1 MSMADSF
8 EKIPVQV
15 FGTLDEGS
23 RFVGS
28 QIAALIQGK
37 KARGQMAVLG
47 LATGSTPKSLY
58 AELVRL
64 HRQEGL
70 SFANVISFNLD
81 EYYPIDQDALQS
93 FNRFMHEQLFSKV
106 DIDPANCHIPN
117 GQWRKEDI
125 KQHCLDYERLISQ
138 AGGIDL
144 QILGIG
150 NNGHIG
156 FNEPGSSHLSRTRL
170 IPLDNSTRIANAQ
183 DFQNISK
190 VPRLAI
196 TMGISTITAARRI
209 VLMAWGQI
217 KAPVI
222 RRAVEGHVTEQV
234 PASLLQ
240 QHNDC
245 LFVTD
250 AMAAAELTRFKS
262 PWLTGEC
269 EWTPAIVRKAVV
281 NMALKLGKPILS
293 LTNSDYNDN
302 ALSDLLV
309 EKGDAYE
316 INLQVF
322 YSLRDSITGW
332 PGGKPG
338 LSGQTAH
345 AERSTPYPKR
355 VLIFSPHPDDD
366 IISMGGSFMRLHDQG
381 HQVHVAYQ
389 TSGNIAVTDEFVTR
403 FLDFAVGFEVLA
415 GIDSQRSAQ
424 ILQSATSFLAAK
436 KTSDIDTP
444 EIRAIKGL
452 IRRCEARATCHYVG
466 LPDERI
472 HFMNLPFYE
481 TGAIEKRPMGEDDI
495 RLTMELL
502 DRIKPHQV
510 YGAGDLADPHGTHK
524 VCLDIVFESLRRLR
538 AAGAP
543 WVNDCWVWLYKG
555 AWQEWDIS
563 EIEMAI
569 PMSPDQVLKKRFG
582 IFIHQSQKDMVP
594 FQGND
599 SREFWQRAE
608 DRNAATADL
617 YAKLGLTRYAAMEKC
632 LSGGSSE
639 QRLVPNRPYL
649 LFPAK
654 GSICSLLIF
663 IWRNRIVSQSDRNG
677 LPPGNRPG
685 FAEGSSPRL
694 FLPSG

>member
-1 MSMADSF
+1 MSMVDSF
-8 EKIPVQV
+8 EKIPVKV
-15 FGTLDEGS
+15 FSSLEEGS
-23 RFVGS
+23 RFVGKE
-28 QIAALIQGK
+28 IAALIKEKNAKGEK
-37 KARGQMAVLG
+37 AVLG

-58 AELVRL
+58 TELVRL
-64 HRQEGL
+64 HREEGL
-70 SFANVISFNLD
+70 SFKNVVTFNLD
-81 EYYPIDQDALQS
+81 EYYPIGKDALQS
-93 FNRFMHEQLFSKV
+93 FNRFMFEQLFSKV
-106 DIDPANCHIPN
+106 DIDPVNCHIPD
-117 GQWRKEDI
+117 GEWKKEDI
-125 KQHCLDYERLISQ
+125 KQYCLRYEALIEQ

-156 FNEPGSSHLSRTRL
+156 FNEPGSSLLSKTRL
-170 IPLDNSTRIANAQ
+170 IPLDNSTRIANSQ
-183 DFQNISK
+183 EFQNISK
-190 VPRLAI
+190 VPRLAV
-196 TMGISTITAARRI
+196 TMGISTIMKARRI

-222 RRAVEGHVTEQV
+222 QRAVEGNVTEQV

-245 LFVTD
+245 LYVTD

-262 PWLTGEC
+262 PWLTGDC
-269 EWTPAIVRKAVV
+269 EWTPAIIRKAVV
-281 NMALKLGKPILS
+281 NMALKLDKPILS

-322 YSLRDSITGW
+322 YMLRDSITGW

-338 LSGQTAH
+338 IGQTAH
-345 AERSTPYPKR
+345 AERSEPYPKR

-381 HQVHVAYQ
+381 HEVHVAYQ

-403 FLDFAVGFEVLA
+403 FLDFTVGFEVLA
-415 GIDSQRSAQ
+415 GIDNKKSSQ
-424 ILQSATSFLAAK
+424 ILQNATQFLANK
-436 KTSDIDTP
+436 KASDIDTA
-444 EIRAIKGL
+444 EIRSIKGL
-452 IRRCEARATCHYVG
+452 IRRCEAKATCHYVG
-466 LPDERI
+466 IRDEHI

-481 TGAIEKRPMGEDDI
+481 TGTIEKKPMSEQDI
-495 RLTMELL
+495 WLTMELL
-502 DRIKPHQV
+502 NKVKPQQV

-524 VCLDIVFESLRRLR
+524 VCLDILFESLRRLK
-538 AAGAP
+538 AAGEP
-543 WVNDCWVWLYKG
+543 WVKDCWVWLYKG

-594 FQGND
+594 FQGDD

-608 DRNAATADL
+608 DRNAGTADL
-617 YAKLGLTRYAAMEKC
+617 YARLGLTRYAAMEAFVRWK
-632 LSGGSSE
+632 
-639 QRLVPNRPYL
+639 Y
-649 LFPAK
+649 
-654 GSICSLLIF
+654 
-663 IWRNRIVSQSDRNG
+663 
-677 LPPGNRPG
+677 
-685 FAEGSSPRL
+685 
-694 FLPSG
+694 